1 MKYTIK
7 KLENK
12 NIEIEMTLTSAE
24 WEAEVEASYNKNKGK
39 YAVEGFRCGKAPR
52 KVIEKAYGFE
62 VFYEDA
68 IGEGFYKNYMTIL
81 SKEKDLEPVDAPTLS
96 VKALDEKGIVI
107 VAEIPVKPEVKI
119 AKYTGLDIKIAAK
132 KVTDK
137 DINAEI
143 DRVKEQQSRLV
154 EKAENAAVENG
165 DIANIDFEGSVDGKV
180 FDGGTATGFD
190 LTIGSHNFIDN
201 FEEQLVGAKVGEE
214 RIVKVTF
221 PAEYHAE
228 NLAGKA
234 AEFKCKINA
243 IKTKEYPEIND
254 EFASNVSEFETLAD
268 YKADI
273 KAKLEK
279 KAEADAKIEK
289 ENKIIDEIVK
299 NMEVTI
305 PKCMIESE
313 IDEIIKDMSNQMMYQ
328 GIKMEDYLKYT
339 NSSMDDIRKAQAK
352 QAEKSV
358 KVRLALQEIIKLEK
372 LDVTKEDI
380 DAKIKDMAKTAGK
393 TIKDMKAAISE
404 ERMAYIKNDILF
416 NKLVNFLLEKN
427 A

>member
-12 NIEIEMTLTSAE
+12 NIEIEMTLTNVE

-39 YAVEGFRCGKAPR
+39 YPVEGFRKGKAPR

-81 SKEKDLEPVDAPTLS
+81 TKEKDIEPVDAPTLS

-119 AKYTGLDIKIAAK
+119 AKYTGLDIKVEAK
-132 KVTDK
+132 KVTAK
-137 DINAEI
+137 DVEKEI

-154 EKAENAAVENG
+154 EKSEGATIENG

-180 FDGGTATGFD
+180 FEGGTATGFD
-190 LTIGSHNFIDN
+190 LTIGSHSFIDT
-201 FEEQLVGAKVGEE
+201 FEDQLIGAKVGEE
-214 RIVKVTF
+214 RVVKVTF

-228 NLAGKA
+228 NLAGQP

-273 KAKLEK
+273 KTRLEK
-279 KAEADAKIEK
+279 KAEADCKIER
-289 ENKIIDEIVK
+289 ENKIIDEIIK

-305 PKCMIESE
+305 PECMIESE
-313 IDEIIKDMSNQMMYQ
+313 LDEIVKDMSNQLMYQ
-328 GIKMEDYLKYT
+328 GIKMDDYLKYT
-339 NSSMDDIRKAQAK
+339 NSTMDDIRKAQRG

-372 LDVTKEDI
+372 LDVTKEDV
-380 DAKIKDMAKTAGK
+380 DAKIKEMASKTGK
-393 TIKDMKAAISE
+393 TIKDMKATITE

-416 NKLVNFLLEKN
+416 NKLVNFLLENN